1 MLQKIHAVG
10 IEFDRANELL
20 TSEVENM
27 EKIILTD
34 EQYRC
39 LKRINWDYAISVEDI
54 YAVIKGEKSHA
65 GHWDFDHLL
74 VRMLER
80 LGWYDLLDLLGRET
94 IQEKLVPEILRQI
107 RSPEKREK
115 YERLGKILRGE
126 PVSFTKWGPEYRE
139 KVRHTL
145 FSNRWYSA

>member
-1 MLQKIHAVG
+1 MTETK
-10 IEFDRANELL
+10 
-20 TSEVENM
+20 
-27 EKIILTD
+27 LTD

-39 LKRINWDYAISVEDI
+39 LKRLTWDYNIPVEDI
-54 YAVIKGEKSHA
+54 YAVIRGEKSHA
-65 GHWDFDHLL
+65 GHWDFDHLF

-80 LGWYDLLDLLGRET
+80 LRWYDLLDLIGRET
-94 IQEKLVPEILRQI
+94 IQEKLVPDVLQEI

-126 PVSFTKWGPEYRE
+126 PVSFTKWGPEYRK
-139 KVRHTL
+139 KVRDTL